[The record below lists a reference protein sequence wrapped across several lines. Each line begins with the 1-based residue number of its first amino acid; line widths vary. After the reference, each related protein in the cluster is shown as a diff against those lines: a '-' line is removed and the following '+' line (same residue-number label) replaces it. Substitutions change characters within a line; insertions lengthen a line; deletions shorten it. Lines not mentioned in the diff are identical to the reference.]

1 MTNAILNKKLNDLK
15 DIGFFD
21 NLIIERGIEK
31 EFFRIDPEGN
41 ISEKSHPNSLG
52 SALTNK
58 FITTDFAEAQLE
70 LVTPIFED
78 LDELYDFLYSLHV
91 FSAKNL
97 KDEEMLWPFSMPPTI
112 KDESAINLGYYH
124 QSNIGLLK
132 HVYRRGLK
140 TRYGPTMQCVSGM
153 HYNFSLKKESLQKL
167 INDADQCAID
177 DAYLLSLI
185 HI

>member
-78 LDELYDFLYSLHV
+78 LAEL
-91 FSAKNL
+91 
-97 KDEEMLWPFSMPPTI
+97 
-112 KDESAINLGYYH
+112 
-124 QSNIGLLK
+124 
-132 HVYRRGLK
+132 
-140 TRYGPTMQCVSGM
+140 
-153 HYNFSLKKESLQKL
+153 
-167 INDADQCAID
+167 
-177 DAYLLSLI
+177 
-185 HI
+185 